1 MDEIRKIKSITLWIF
16 IVPFFALNVCLI
28 LITQFHDLF
37 PNQQDVILNTIPYI
51 DGGASISRT
60 ARVFPTYLIFKPAMF
75 LTSFL
80 LIKYWIYNNR
90 IISNLDPEKIL
101 DSVDDLYRSNASHG
115 IITLSVTTV
124 NWQRTLTLEQWS
136 KGEDKSLIK
145 ILKPKKEKGLA
156 TLRVDKNVWNYL
168 PKVKRVVKIPSSMM
182 SSSWMGSHFT
192 NDDLVKQSRMT
203 EDYTFSITFEGTR
216 EGKDI
221 IEITCI
227 PNKDAAVVWG
237 KVEVIVFRDDYI
249 PIRMIYYDEDLLLS
263 RTLEFTDIRTMNG
276 KMIPTLMSMI
286 PADEPDES
294 TTVRWEEIQFDV
306 SIDDEFFSLRK
317 LQQ

>member
-1 MDEIRKIKSITLWIF
+1 MGYYQYISRSMFKIFLVNIF
-16 IVPFFALNVCLI
+16 ICIIFLNYA
-28 LITQFHDLF
+28 
-37 PNQQDVILNTIPYI
+37 N
-51 DGGASISRT
+51 A
-60 ARVFPTYLIFKPAMF
+60 
-75 LTSFL
+75 
-80 LIKYWIYNNR
+80 
-90 IISNLDPEKIL
+90 SNLDPEKIL
-101 DSVDDLYRSNASHG
+101 DGVDDLYRSNSSHG

-124 NWQRTLTLEQWS
+124 NWKRTLTLEQWS

-156 TLRVDKNVWNYL
+156 TLRVDKNVWNYM

-237 KVEVIVFRDDYI
+237 KVEVIVLRDDYI

-276 KMIPTLMSMI
+276 KMIPTLMSI
-286 PADEPDES
+286 SPADEPNES
-294 TTVRWEEIQFDV
+294 TIVRWEEIQFDV
-306 SIDDEFFSLRK
+306 SIEDEFFSLRK

>member
-1 MDEIRKIKSITLWIF
+1 MKLINNLTINIF
-16 IVPFFALNVCLI
+16 IIFIIFFTNYVSA
-28 LITQFHDLF
+28 
-37 PNQQDVILNTIPYI
+37 
-51 DGGASISRT
+51 
-60 ARVFPTYLIFKPAMF
+60 
-75 LTSFL
+75 
-80 LIKYWIYNNR
+80 
-90 IISNLDPEKIL
+90 SNLDPEKIL
-101 DSVDDLYRSNASHG
+101 DSVDDIYRSNASHG

-136 KGEDKSLIK
+136 KGEDKSLLK

-156 TLRVDKNVWNYL
+156 TLRVGKNVWNYM

-192 NDDLVKQSRMT
+192 NDDLVKQSRMA
-203 EDYTFSITFEGTR
+203 EDYTFSVTFEGVQ
-216 EGKDI
+216 EGKGI

-276 KMIPTLMSMI
+276 KIIPTLMSMI
-286 PADEPDES
+286 PADEPDE
-294 TTVRWEEIQFDV
+294 TTIVRWEEIQFDV

>member
-1 MDEIRKIKSITLWIF
+1 MVGGKILEMKK
-16 IVPFFALNVCLI
+16 I
-28 LITQFHDLF
+28 LIVISLF
-37 PNQQDVILNTIPYI
+37 IYI
-51 DGGASISRT
+51 S
-60 ARVFPTYLIFKPAMF
+60 
-75 LTSFL
+75 TS
-80 LIKYWIYNNR
+80 KADNIY
-90 IISNLDPEKIL
+90 PEKIL
-101 DSVDDLYRSNASHG
+101 NNVDDLYRSNASHG

-124 NWQRTLTLEQWS
+124 NWKRTLTLEQWS

-145 ILKPKKEKGLA
+145 ILRPKKEKGLA

-203 EDYTFSITFEGTR
+203 ENYTFSITFEGKQD
-216 EGKDI
+216 GKEVV
-221 IEITCI
+221 EITCL
-227 PNKDAAVVWG
+227 PNKEAAVVWG
-237 KVEVIVFRDDYI
+237 KVEVVVYADNYI
-249 PIRMIYYDEDLLLS
+249 PLRMIYYDEDLLLS
-263 RTLEFTDIRTMNG
+263 RTLKFTNIEKMDG

-286 PADEPDES
+286 PADEPDEL

-306 SIDDEFFSLRK
+306 AIGDEFFSLRK